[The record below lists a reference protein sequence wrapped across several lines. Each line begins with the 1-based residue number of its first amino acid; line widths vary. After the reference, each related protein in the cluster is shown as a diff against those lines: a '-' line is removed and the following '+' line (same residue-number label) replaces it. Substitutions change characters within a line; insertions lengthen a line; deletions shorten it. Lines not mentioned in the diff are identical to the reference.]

1 MLPRAA
7 VWMLLLGAA
16 CSSDQSG
23 PGGSGASL
31 SVVNG
36 ASAAGTVKVYVDGS
50 FAGNVAVAERGAK
63 VELDPG
69 AHQVEVRRSDGS
81 TGFAR
86 SVTVQADMPMT
97 VVAYDS
103 LGLLRPAVLEDSNAV
118 VAPGKSKLRVAH
130 FAEAAGQIDIWRT
143 QPDFG
148 TPIRLMFPFNYRDVS
163 PYVES
168 TPGAWRV
175 LVSTAISTPT
185 GPMPDT
191 LAMTGSLTVGD
202 GEARTVVVVDR
213 PGGGVQA
220 IAIDP

>member
-1 MLPRAA
+1 VLPRAA
-7 VWMLLLGAA
+7 IWMLLLGAA

-130 FAEAAGQIDIWRT
+130 FAETAGQIDIWRT

-175 LVSTAISTPT
+175 LVSTAISAPT

-191 LAMTGSLTVGD
+191 LAMTGTLTVGD

-213 PGGGVQA
+213 PGGGIEA